1 MVHVIEVHALT
12 SCDKFRL
19 YHQGGK
25 LEGEVNLHEVKI
37 QCEFKNKYTCTFTCI
52 NFVFKCFIRYKDV

>member
-25 LEGEVNLHEVKI
+25 LEGEVNLHEVKNPCMKLRFNVNLKI
-37 QCEFKNKYTCTFTCI
+37 KIHVLLHALILCLN
-52 NFVFKCFIRYKDV
+52 V